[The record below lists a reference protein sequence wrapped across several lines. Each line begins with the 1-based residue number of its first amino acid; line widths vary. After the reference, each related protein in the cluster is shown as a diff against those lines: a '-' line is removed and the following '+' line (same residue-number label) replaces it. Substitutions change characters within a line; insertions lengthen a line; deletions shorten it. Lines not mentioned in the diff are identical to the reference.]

1 MDEEDKDAK
10 PKSIRRARPGPTL
23 EPKALVAREY
33 ERHRILMNRL
43 RQSEAD
49 DHQCPDAVDK

>member
-1 MDEEDKDAK
+1 MDEKEKQTK
-10 PKSIRRARPGPTL
+10 PKTIRQARPGTTL

-33 ERHRILMNRL
+33 ERHHTLMNRL

-49 DHQCPDAVDK
+49 DHQCPDAVDR